1 MSKLY
6 FRHRY
11 LEKIRGF
18 YDEGEIIKVITGVRR
33 CGKSSLL
40 EMIVTELREK
50 GISDENIVEIHL
62 DKMRRSPLQHAF
74 SQLQRAE
81 CLAQ

>member
-1 MSKLY
+1 MAKLY
-6 FRHRY
+6 FRNRY

-40 EMIVTELREK
+40 EMIVTELK
-50 GISDENIVEIHL
+50 S
-62 DKMRRSPLQHAF
+62 M
-74 SQLQRAE
+74 
-81 CLAQ
+81 